1 MSFIIEPLNK
11 YNKATESLIMGHPPK
26 KKKKKKKKRKKG
38 KKKNKKKKKKDT
50 KKKKKK
56 KSQKQE
62 RGQETNHEK
71 ISEKNPANV
80 ILTKDELKNKA
91 NDRELKKSPDNG
103 VNHLFLQP

>member
-26 KKKKKKKKRKKG
+26 E
-38 KKKNKKKKKKDT
+38 
-50 KKKKKK
+50 KKK